1 LVKNFLNSYIHK
13 QRGKWFIFLLNSK
26 AVLKKSDARFSY
38 LKSRNL
44 YSVGS
49 IKPDDDRKLY
59 FKHELQGGLTYIE
72 GIFKRGEY
80 MGEIY
85 FLNEICFIKN
95 DIVID
100 CGANL
105 GDLYI
110 WFQNRSHDINY
121 KPFEPAPEEF
131 KCLKENIRPHK
142 ANQVALFKENGI
154 INFFVSSQN
163 ADSSLVQPKYF
174 THTIKANTRKLESYI
189 DNTIKLLKLEAEGCE
204 LEVLIGAGQKIKK
217 IQYIS
222 ADLGPER
229 GANNDS
235 TFVSVKNY
243 LISQNFEILKVNHQ
257 RHTVLFKNKSF

>member
-1 LVKNFLNSYIHK
+1 MVKKFLNSYIHK
-13 QRGKWFIFLLNSK
+13 QKGKWFIFLLNFK

-38 LKSRNL
+38 LKNRNL
-44 YSVGS
+44 YSVRS
-49 IKPDDDRKLY
+49 IKSDDERKLY
-59 FKHELQGGLTYIE
+59 FKHELQGGLTYIN
-72 GIFKRGEY
+72 GIFQRGEY

-110 WFQNRSHDINY
+110 WFQNSSHDIQY
-121 KPFEPAPEEF
+121 KPFEPAPDEF
-131 KCLKENIRPHK
+131 MCLKKNISPHE
-142 ANQVALFKENGI
+142 ANQVALYNKNGLL
-154 INFFVSSQN
+154 NFFISSQK
-163 ADSSLVQPKYF
+163 ADSSLIQPNYF
-174 THTIKANTRKLESYI
+174 TLTIKVSARKLESYI
-189 DNTIKLLKLEAEGCE
+189 DDTIKLLKLEAEGCE

-229 GANNDS
+229 GVNNDS
-235 TFVSVKNY
+235 TFVTVKNY
-243 LISQNFEILKVNHQ
+243 LISQNFKILKINHQ